1 MIISDLNVLSTHYLL
16 IKVNSYANASIKTLI
31 LFRITV
37 TLQKTNCLFNRNDSL
52 QHTNQHINQLLQ
64 QCKDGEQG
72 AQLEVYKRYYR
83 AMYNTA
89 LRILKNSFDA
99 EDMMQESF
107 LIAFTK
113 LSTFKGKVAF
123 GAWLKRI
130 VINKCLTQLKKNKRF
145 EEVKLEV
152 ARDVNTEEEESI
164 DYPNIDTST
173 VLTKINDLKSN
184 YRIALTLHLIEGY
197 DYEEVS
203 EIMKISYQNS
213 RTTISRAKNKLR
225 ELLHIQKA

>member
-1 MIISDLNVLSTHYLL
+1 MQTIN
-16 IKVNSYANASIKTLI
+16 
-31 LFRITV
+31 
-37 TLQKTNCLFNRNDSL
+37 
-52 QHTNQHINQLLQ
+52 QHTTGLLLR
-64 QCKDGEQG
+64 CKNGEQG
-72 AQLEVYKRYYR
+72 AQFEIYKSYYK

-89 LRILKNSFDA
+89 LRILNNSFEA

-113 LSTFKGKVAF
+113 LSTFKGEVTF

-152 ARDVNTEEEESI
+152 KREDQMGI
-164 DYPNIDTST
+164 DLSDEYEGIGSETNP
-173 VLTKINDLKSN
+173 KIILNAMNNLKDN
-184 YRIALTLHLIEGY
+184 YRIALNLHLIEGY

-203 EIMKISYQNS
+203 QIMEISYENS
-213 RTTISRAKNKLR
+213 RTTISRAKSKLR
-225 ELLHIQKA
+225 TVLTKEMNIK